1 MEGTNE
7 TMRRSV
13 HFAVGTFA
21 FLLAYLTPGQ
31 AVIFAAGAVL
41 FNALLLPRIGGG
53 RLFRER
59 ERAVPWRSGILI
71 YPVSVLLLLLLFGF
85 WRGGLA
91 VAASGWIAM
100 AWGDPLAAAWGRR
113 RGHRPIPWNER
124 KTIEG
129 TLAFALAATG
139 GIWLVLIWMGRS
151 PSEAALLAVPT
162 GLFAAFIE
170 SLPWR
175 IDDNLSVPLMSALFM
190 RGLMELDGAILHG
203 AAEDLRQFFL
213 FGTLVNLLFGTLVN
227 LIFAA
232 LAFRAKS
239 VDRSGMIAGLLV
251 GLVTFTFTGWPG
263 YAVLIA
269 FFLLGSGSTRLGMA
283 RKMRLGIAQS
293 ERGARSARHALAN
306 CGVGAFLA
314 LLVAGSARPEIFVL
328 SYVCAYAAAVFD
340 TVSSEIG
347 QAYGGRPRLITS
359 LRRVP
364 AGTDGAVSL
373 VGTAAGGVAALL
385 IGCAAWGM
393 NLLPGS
399 VLWVVV
405 LAGFVGSTAD
415 SILGAT
421 LEARGLMDNEAVNF
435 SNTMLGA
442 LVGLACGLLLG
453 GGA

>member
-13 HFAVGTFA
+13 HFAAGTFA
-21 FLLAYLTPGQ
+21 FTLAYLTPGQ
-31 AVIFAAGAVL
+31 AAIFAGGAVL
-41 FNALLLPRIGGG
+41 FNSLLLPRIGGS

-59 ERAVPWRSGILI
+59 EREIPWRSGILI

-113 RGHRPIPWNER
+113 RGRRPIPWNEG

-129 TLAFALAATG
+129 TLAFALAATV

-203 AAEDLRQFFL
+203 AAGDLRQAFL
-213 FGTLVNLLFGTLVN
+213 IGTLVN
-227 LIFAA
+227 LIFATLA
-232 LAFRAKS
+232 LRAKS

-269 FFLLGSGSTRLGMA
+269 FFCLGSGATRIGRARKIRLGV
-283 RKMRLGIAQS
+283 AQAQ
-293 ERGARSARHALAN
+293 RGARSARHALAN
-306 CGVGAFLA
+306 CGVGAYLA
-314 LLVAGSARPEIFVL
+314 LLVAGSTRPEVFIL
-328 SYVCAYAAAVFD
+328 AYVCAYAAAVFD

-385 IGCAAWGM
+385 IGCLAWGM

-405 LAGFVGSTAD
+405 LAGFLGSTAD

-421 LEARGLMDNEAVNF
+421 LEARGLMANEAVNF
-435 SNTMLGA
+435 SNTVLGA
-442 LVGLACGLLLG
+442 LVGLTCALVIG